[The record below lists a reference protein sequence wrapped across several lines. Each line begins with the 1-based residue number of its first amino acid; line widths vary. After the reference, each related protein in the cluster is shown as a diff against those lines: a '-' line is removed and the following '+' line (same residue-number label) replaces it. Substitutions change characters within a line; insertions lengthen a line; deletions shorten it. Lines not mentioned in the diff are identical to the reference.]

1 MCAWHDRGVV
11 RTVKKI
17 VVVLSVLLIA
27 PFLYFAH
34 AYWHLKLQS
43 EAANRTRAEL
53 ERGYQ
58 AQLAQYQHALRIGIP
73 RSEVREYLDARKI
86 TYDDWGGEMVVKLGR
101 EPDVF
106 PCDSWNVYVSFEFG
120 RVRPQDEP
128 SPSDPL
134 GAVTLKRIGHC
145 L

>member
-1 MCAWHDRGVV
+1 M
-11 RTVKKI
+11 VKKI
-17 VVVLSVLLIA
+17 VVVLCVLLVA

-43 EAANRTRAEL
+43 EAAARTSAEL
-53 ERGYQ
+53 EVGYQ
-58 AQLAQYQHALRIGIP
+58 AQLEQYQRALRLGTP
-73 RSEVREYLDARKI
+73 RSEVREYLDTRKV
-86 TYDDWGGEMVVKLGR
+86 TYDDWQGEMVVKLGR

-120 RVRPQDEP
+120 RARPQDEP

-134 GAVTLKRIGHC
+134 HAISLKRIGHC